1 MHKKMTGAA
10 SVKGDS
16 GICHKTGS
24 NFAKIFNKIKS
35 HLYCRLGFP
44 VLRIEVSGMS
54 RRKPTR
60 YPSLQVW
67 FIVTRNAC
75 LCVYIY
81 RTSVLLE
88 AGLILPGQ
96 GFFEELKPITFH
108 FSGDWDVNR
117 VHDFALKML
126 KCFAD

>member
-1 MHKKMTGAA
+1 MQTGISSAQDGSQWDVKTEA
-10 SVKGDS
+10 NEIPEPAGLVYSFSV
-16 GICHKTGS
+16 CM
-24 NFAKIFNKIKS
+24 
-35 HLYCRLGFP
+35 P
-44 VLRIEVSGMS
+44 V
-54 RRKPTR
+54 
-60 YPSLQVW
+60 
-67 FIVTRNAC
+67 
-75 LCVYIY
+75 CVYIY

>member
-1 MHKKMTGAA
+1 MQTGISSAQDGSQWDVKTEA
-10 SVKGDS
+10 NEIPEPAGLVYRFSV
-16 GICHKTGS
+16 CM
-24 NFAKIFNKIKS
+24 
-35 HLYCRLGFP
+35 P
-44 VLRIEVSGMS
+44 V
-54 RRKPTR
+54 
-60 YPSLQVW
+60 
-67 FIVTRNAC
+67 
-75 LCVYIY
+75 CVY

-126 KCFAD
+126 KWFAD